1 MKAIL
6 TLDNG
11 KKIVAD
17 VLPPPPI
24 GKLRRPRFKDEYE
37 RWFVKEFNKAQP
49 HLVHKVVKAHILRH

>member
-17 VLPPPPI
+17 ILPPRLENSADRVSTTSTSS
-24 GKLRRPRFKDEYE
+24 GL
-37 RWFVKEFNKAQP
+37 
-49 HLVHKVVKAHILRH
+49 

>member
-17 VLPPPPI
+17 ILPPPRLENSADRVSTTSTSS
-24 GKLRRPRFKDEYE
+24 GL
-37 RWFVKEFNKAQP
+37 
-49 HLVHKVVKAHILRH
+49 

>member
-17 VLPPPPI
+17 ILPPPI
-24 GKLRRPRFKDEYE
+24 GKLRRPRFHDEYE
-37 RWFVKEFNKAQP
+37 RWFVKEFNKSQP
-49 HLVHKVVKAHILRH
+49 HLVHKVVKAHILRN

>member
-17 VLPPPPI
+17 ILPPPI
-24 GKLRRPRFKDEYE
+24 GKLRIPRFHDEYE
-37 RWFVKEFNKAQP
+37 RWLVKEFNKAQP
-49 HLVHKVVKAHILRH
+49 HLVYKVVKARILRH

>member
-17 VLPPPPI
+17 ILPPRLENSADHVFMMNTS
-24 GKLRRPRFKDEYE
+24 GGL
-37 RWFVKEFNKAQP
+37 
-49 HLVHKVVKAHILRH
+49 

>member
-17 VLPPPPI
+17 ILPPRLENSADRVFMMNTS
-24 GKLRRPRFKDEYE
+24 GGL
-37 RWFVKEFNKAQP
+37 
-49 HLVHKVVKAHILRH
+49 